1 MDFKTARMMFIN
13 LHLVGVYRLLDS
25 LISLLALPFTVF

>member
-1 MDFKTARMMFIN
+1 MMLIN